1 MRKLV
6 VAAVIVIL
14 IEACVIFRL
23 VHENRMAQSRVD
35 AVSEELTQARKS
47 AEARESDVRTLG
59 DSKAELEQELSRT
72 TQALS
77 NTITT
82 NIQTSGLSSTD
93 TMPDPLGLTTNDVD
107 LAGMFVVG
115 TNTVG
120 TLFVPIRG
128 KVLERLVEI
137 QKRRQP
143 IVFGMMLSETNGF
156 TGLGGWGE
164 KDGIKVQGLALHFN
178 SSAEAEAFAA
188 QMRAQGGQ

>member
-1 MRKLV
+1 MKKLI

-23 VHENRMAQSRVD
+23 VHENRIAQSRVD
-35 AVSEELTQARKS
+35 AVSEELTRARKS
-47 AEARESDVRTLG
+47 AEAQESDVRTLG
-59 DSKAELEQELSRT
+59 ASKTELEQELSRA

-82 NIQTSGLSSTD
+82 NFQPTALADVSAV
-93 TMPDPLGLTTNDVD
+93 PDPLGLTTNDVD

-143 IVFGMMLSETNGF
+143 LVFGMMLSETNGF
-156 TGLGGWGE
+156 TGLGGWE
-164 KDGIKVQGLALHFN
+164 RDGTKVQGLALHFN
-178 SSAEAEAFAA
+178 SSAEAEAFAN
-188 QMRAQGGQ
+188 QMREHVGQ